1 MTLRTLSTRDF
12 LVPVAVIHAECFPD
26 AWSVQAIADLL
37 GAPGTVGLASDDG
50 FILIRSAGGEAEILT
65 LAVRPSARRKGLG
78 ANLVEAGAQAMRDQG
93 AETMFLEVA
102 VSNTVAQTLYTRLGF
117 TKAGER
123 KGYYVRAGQA
133 PEDALILR
141 SNLPL
146 SPLGKSGRT
155 G

>member
-1 MTLRTLSTRDF
+1 MKLRTLSPRDF
-12 LVPVAVIHAECFPD
+12 LVPVAAVHAECFPD

-37 GAPGTVGLASDDG
+37 HAPGAVGLAADDG

-65 LAVRPSARRKGLG
+65 LAVRPSGRRKGLG
-78 ANLVEAGAQAMRDQG
+78 AALVTVGTQAAATHG
-93 AETMFLEVA
+93 AETVFLEVA

-123 KGYYVRAGQA
+123 KGYYVRHGQP

>member
-1 MTLRTLSTRDF
+1 VSFRALSPRDF
-12 LVPVAVIHAECFPD
+12 LVPVAAIHTACFPDD

-37 GAPGTVGLASDDG
+37 SAPGTVGLASDDG

-65 LAVRPSARRKGLG
+65 LAVRPAARRKGLG
-78 ANLVEAGAQAMRDQG
+78 AALVTAGAQAMQG

-102 VSNTVAQTLYTRLGF
+102 VSNAAARALYTRLGF

-123 KGYYVRAGQA
+123 KGYYVRSGQP

-141 SNLPL
+141 CNLPL